1 MNEPVQNESV
11 KTETQKQDEKFR
23 LRTVVSDED
32 AMFLRERSED
42 VTVVVA
48 DNSGNAS
55 LMPETRELIAALKA
69 YVIQHNGLGMAAPQL
84 GVRQRVFVMRKP
96 WNSNQLVAIINPRIW
111 RTTGKSRKAEGC
123 FSVPTPD
130 GVFAEVERPSM
141 IWVDYTSEDGEF
153 IQEEMLVGMDAR
165 VFQHELDHLDG
176 NLMVD
181 EKLPRG
187 SGFTRW
193 VRA

>member
-11 KTETQKQDEKFR
+11 KTETKKDEKFR
-23 LRTVVSDED
+23 LRTVLSDED

-55 LMPETRELIAALKA
+55 LLPETRELIAALRA
-69 YVIQHNGLGMAAPQL
+69 YVVEHNGLGMAAPQL
-84 GVRQRVFVMRKP
+84 GVRQRVMVLRKP
-96 WNSNQLVAIINPRIW
+96 WNSDKIVAIINPRIL
-111 RTTGKSRKAEGC
+111 RTTGKSKKAEGC
-123 FSVPTPD
+123 FSIPTPD
-130 GVFAEVERPSM
+130 GVFAEVARPSM
-141 IWVDYTSEDGEF
+141 IWVDYTSEEGEF
-153 IQEEMLVGMDAR
+153 ISEELLVGMDAR

-176 NLMVD
+176 KLMVD
-181 EKLPRG
+181 EDLPRG

-193 VRA
+193 IRA